1 MSNKKNNNK
10 MPELRSTSEKIKG
23 DRKNEI
29 LEFLASVATFFL
41 FIAVVYLYL
50 LVFGAP

>member
-1 MSNKKNNNK
+1 MTKNSKKTNK
-10 MPELRSTSEKIKG
+10 MPELRSYKG
-23 DRKNEI
+23 DRKTEV

-41 FIAVVYLYL
+41 FIGVVYLYL